1 MKNTLSKL
9 LGYFLKGLL
18 VFTPI
23 AITIFALVWVIMLID
38 KYLTIPISEDFSI
51 HGGGL
56 IIIIVV
62 LPIIGFLVSNFLG
75 KKLFDWFESLITK
88 IPLIK
93 LLYNSIKDMI
103 SAFAGE
109 KKSFNKP
116 VLVSFTKDNS
126 AKILGF
132 ITRESMDFLGINDHV
147 AVYMPQSY
155 NFAGNVL
162 IFPKEN
168 VTPITA
174 DPAEVMAFI
183 VSAGVSGVK

>member
-1 MKNTLSKL
+1 MKKILSKL

-23 AITIFALVWVIMLID
+23 AITIAVLVWVIMLID
-38 KYLTIPISEDFSI
+38 KYLTIETENYTI

-56 IIIIVV
+56 IIILIV

-75 KKLFDWFESLITK
+75 KKLFDWFENLITK
-88 IPLIK
+88 IPLVK

-103 SAFAGE
+103 SAFAGD

-116 VLVSFTKDNS
+116 VLVSVTKDGS

-168 VTPITA
+168 VTPVTA